1 MTTTCPA
8 CAKPASGKF
17 CSHCGASLAKTRDCG
32 KCGNRLPAG
41 GKFCNMCGTAVAPGA
56 VAAAALPAS
65 PTRGARSTVWL
76 AAAGGVGVLIV
87 LLVVLL
93 RDSPTPVNT
102 PAAAALAAPGV
113 PLGDPSAIDL
123 SAITPRDA
131 AIRLFDRVMTS
142 VSAGDS
148 VSARSF
154 APMAIAAYDRVDSL
168 TIDDR
173 YHLAVLHLVNRDAT
187 GSRQAAADILGL
199 APTHLFGLYWAAQAE
214 RLLGN
219 SETARALYRQ
229 FLDNYD
235 AELTTSRIEY
245 TEHANALQAMKT
257 DAEGILAND

>member
-76 AAAGGVGVLIV
+76 AAAGAVGVLIV
-87 LLVVLL
+87 LLFVLL
-93 RDSPTPVNT
+93 PDSPAPVT
-102 PAAAALAAPGV
+102 PAPAVAPPTAGA

-148 VSARSF
+148 LGARSF
-154 APMAIAAYDRVDSL
+154 TPMAIAAYDRVDDI

-173 YHLAVLHLVNRDAT
+173 YHLAVLHLVNRDAAAA
-187 GSRQAAADILGL
+187 RQAADEILEL
-199 APTHLFGLYWAAQAE
+199 VPTHLFGLYSAAQAE

-219 SETARALYRQ
+219 SEASLAFYRQ
-229 FLDNYD
+229 FLDNYE
-235 AELTTSRIEY
+235 AELATSRIEY
-245 TEHANALQAMKT
+245 TEHASALPAMKA
-257 DAEGILAND
+257 DAEGILTND